1 VLFWISE
8 KESLMSQTT
17 ARMTFDLPLAV
28 KERLEEL
35 ARTTETSEARLA
47 TEAISSFLDVR
58 EWQSEEIRRGIREAD
73 TGDFASDDEVA
84 TVFAKWK
91 NAG

>member
-1 VLFWISE
+1 
-8 KESLMSQTT
+8 MSQAT
-17 ARMTFDLPLAV
+17 ARMTLDLPLAV

-58 EWQSEEIRRGIREAD
+58 EWQTEEILRGIREAD
-73 TGDFASDDEVA
+73 AGAFATDDQVA
-84 TVFAKWK
+84 AVFAKWK
-91 NAG
+91 DAG